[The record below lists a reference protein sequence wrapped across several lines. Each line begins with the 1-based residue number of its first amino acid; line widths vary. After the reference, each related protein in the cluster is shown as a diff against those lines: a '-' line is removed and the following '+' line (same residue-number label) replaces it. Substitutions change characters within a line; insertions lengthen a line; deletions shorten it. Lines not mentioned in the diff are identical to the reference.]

1 MYVELCRKLW
11 IAARNL
17 KDDTRGIAALEYAVL
32 AAIVLGL
39 VVAGLSNTSGISGL
53 FDAMKTAIDGAKTA
67 AAPAAG

>member
-32 AAIVLGL
+32 AGIVLAT
-39 VVAGLSNTSGISGL
+39 VVAGLSGTDVADL
-53 FDAMKTAIDGAKTA
+53 FTRMKTAITSATTA
-67 AAPAAG
+67 S

>member
-39 VVAGLSNTSGISGL
+39 VVAGLSNTDGISGL
-53 FDAMKTAIDGAKTA
+53 FTAMNNAIKGATTT
-67 AAPAAG
+67 PAAGG

>member
-11 IAARNL
+11 IVARNL

-39 VVAGLSNTSGISGL
+39 VVAGLSDTSGISSL
-53 FDAMKTAIDGAKTA
+53 FTAMKNAITNATTA
-67 AAPAAG
+67 AAG